1 MMTIRTSRTAFAG
14 LLGRGLADMT
24 EIRMFI
30 YPPALGEETAQQG
43 QFYVTNGALG
53 HGGVETTPDSACF
66 SSPPLSPL
74 LPYSVAER

>member
-24 EIRMFI
+24 EAKILYTLALSDRMASEGHH
-30 YPPALGEETAQQG
+30 YA
-43 QFYVTNGALG
+43 TNGALD

-74 LPYSVAER
+74 VPYSVAER